1 MLGMWEGRALSMDVS
16 QKGSV
21 PRTGKGTAKEVSV
34 PGVQE
39 KEPCCKELQ
48 QLLEMK
54 RMRDEEKVE
63 GITVKALLDSG
74 VMSMFVDR
82 KFTEKYGF
90 RMEKVDR
97 PSKVTNI
104 DGTDNIGRSIM
115 HEIECNIYYRGHV
128 ERMRMDVCNLGQI

>member
-1 MLGMWEGRALSMDVS
+1 
-16 QKGSV
+16 
-21 PRTGKGTAKEVSV
+21 
-34 PGVQE
+34 
-39 KEPCCKELQ
+39 
-48 QLLEMK
+48 
-54 RMRDEEKVE
+54 MRDEEKVE